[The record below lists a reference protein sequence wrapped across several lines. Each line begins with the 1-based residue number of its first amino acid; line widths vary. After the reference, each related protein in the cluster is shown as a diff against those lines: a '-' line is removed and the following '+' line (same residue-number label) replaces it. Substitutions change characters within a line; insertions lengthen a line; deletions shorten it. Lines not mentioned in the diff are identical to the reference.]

1 MEPEMKRLFALLK
14 TDQPITSAQLAAAM
28 HLSEKTVRSRLKLLA
43 EVLDEHGAQL
53 IAKPGIGY
61 QLRITN
67 DDALHRWLKETPQTH
82 IPSTFAQRVDFLLG
96 YLLYHPDYV
105 KLEELSQALQKGRVP
120 AVKEQIQKA
129 LEAGVDPQEILQE
142 GLLAGMGVIG
152 E

>member
-82 IPSTFAQRVDFLLG
+82 IPSTFANG
-96 YLLYHPDYV
+96 
-105 KLEELSQALQKGRVP
+105 
-120 AVKEQIQKA
+120 
-129 LEAGVDPQEILQE
+129 
-142 GLLAGMGVIG
+142 
-152 E
+152 